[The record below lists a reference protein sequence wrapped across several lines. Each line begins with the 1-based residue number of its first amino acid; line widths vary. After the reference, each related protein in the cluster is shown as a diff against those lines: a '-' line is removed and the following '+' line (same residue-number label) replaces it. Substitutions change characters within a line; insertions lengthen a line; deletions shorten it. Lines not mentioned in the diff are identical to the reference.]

1 MVRDDGTISY
11 PSVLSILGRD
21 HEQTWREK
29 AHDQVARVNNTMAE
43 RSTFGGSAAA
53 QTFASVYGAA
63 LAEYTAT
70 LRGAQADLVTAAEN
84 LARAAEEMR
93 NHDEDAG
100 AAFVTLLGRWAD
112 PEGFQ
117 SSRNQEQARD
127 SVESQEGATAMAA
140 LAPEGAPTGTGDG
153 GPGSGPGADPSAT
166 PTGSGEPST
175 AMGTGPSGPEGSDQ
189 PAPGTDGPA

>member
-1 MVRDDGTISY
+1 MVRDDGQISY

-21 HEQTWREK
+21 HEQSWREK
-29 AHDQVARVNNTMAE
+29 AHEQVARADNTLAE

-70 LRGAQADLVTAAEN
+70 LRGARADLVTAAEN

-93 NHDEDAG
+93 NHDENAG
-100 AAFVTLLGRWAD
+100 AAFVTLLGRWAA

-117 SSRNQEQARD
+117 STRNQEQAR
-127 SVESQEGATAMAA
+127 ETEASQQGATTMAG
-140 LAPEGAPTGTGDG
+140 LTTEGAPTGTGGESG
-153 GPGSGPGADPSAT
+153 GESGAEPRATSTGAT
-166 PTGSGEPST
+166 EPST
-175 AMGTGPSGPEGSDQ
+175 AMGTGPSGSDG
-189 PAPGTDGPA
+189 PAPGPNGVA